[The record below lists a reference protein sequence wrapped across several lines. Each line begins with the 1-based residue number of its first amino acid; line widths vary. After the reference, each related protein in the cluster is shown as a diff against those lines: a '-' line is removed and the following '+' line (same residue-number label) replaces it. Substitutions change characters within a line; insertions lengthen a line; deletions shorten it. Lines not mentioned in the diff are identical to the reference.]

1 MKRKGLVISSLA
13 IVSFV
18 VFLCIIGYVY
28 KNDEN
33 NDKNNDKNNEVTVGT
48 YDMGD
53 FVFEEN
59 GVEITSPIKG
69 AIGIPKEDNSPV
81 VFILHGSHRIDGDVR
96 QPYAEGFEYLVEHLA
111 NQGYLAIS
119 INVNRAYMFEPVE
132 GNELERSMIIFEDN
146 YRRVKEAIEGEKL
159 YPYSL
164 KGKGDLTKINLIGH
178 SRGGENI
185 FNIIES
191 NKFNNIA
198 FVSAI
203 SVAPSQNNGFHDTYT
218 DIPTAVVIPQFDT
231 DVSTQDGVNYFN
243 YAYFND
249 QARRSPI
256 QYAYYLNADH
266 NPFNSNVDQKGL
278 FSYDDVTY
286 VTEEEQRSFLK
297 EYCVDFLNVYN
308 KEADFN
314 DVFINASEDRY
325 GNSFI
330 PAYYFSEKNGKKLI
344 RPSASMKDVI
354 SDGVEFNYMQAA
366 VIPSEDSSGAFNLPG
381 TYSPVPLYKMA
392 WTEKKGKVSIEIPIG
407 FHNFYDYNGI
417 SFLIGLDSTDD
428 RNGEDVET
436 AIDIKL
442 IDFAGGEETIRISSK
457 TERALQF
464 IQGEVND
471 YGDGF
476 KKYNHY
482 TPLGSFILSYD
493 LLKEIKAKDG
503 IEKIEISPASDTG
516 SIVIGGI
523 DFYQ

>member
-28 KNDEN
+28 KNDE
-33 NDKNNDKNNEVTVGT
+33 NNDKNNEVTVGT

-132 GNELERSMIIFEDN
+132 GNELERSMIIFEEN

-366 VIPSEDSSGAFNLPG
+366 VITSEDSSGAFNLPG

>member
-13 IVSFV
+13 ILSFV
-18 VFLCIIGYVY
+18 VFLCIVGYVY
-28 KNDEN
+28 KNDN
-33 NDKNNDKNNEVTVGT
+33 NSDNNNEVIVGT

-132 GNELERSMIIFEDN
+132 GNELERSMVIFEEN

-164 KGKGDLTKINLIGH
+164 KGKGDLTKVNLIGH

-185 FNIIES
+185 FNLIES
-191 NKFNNIA
+191 NKFKDIA
-198 FVSAI
+198 FSSAI
-203 SVAPSQNNGFHDTYT
+203 SVAPSQNYNFYDAYT
-218 DIPTAVVIPQFDT
+218 DIPTAVIIPQFDT
-231 DVSTQDGVNYFN
+231 DVSTQDGANYFY

-266 NPFNSNVDQKGL
+266 NPFNSNVDQKGMY
-278 FSYDDVTY
+278 SYDDVTY
-286 VTEEEQRSFLK
+286 VAEEEQRTFLK
-297 EYCVDFLNVYN
+297 EYCTDFLNVYN
-308 KEADFN
+308 KDADFT
-314 DVFINASEDRY
+314 DVFIKASKDRY
-325 GNSFI
+325 GNPFI

-344 RPSASMKDVI
+344 RPSETMRDVI
-354 SDGVEFNYMQAA
+354 ADGLEFNFIQAA
-366 VIPSEDSSGAFNLPG
+366 NVPSEDTTGTFNIPG
-381 TYSPVPLYKMA
+381 TYDGVPLYKMA
-392 WTEKKGKVSIEIPIG
+392 WKEKKGKVSIEIPIG

-417 SFLIGLDSTDD
+417 SFLIGLDSTDE
-428 RNGEDVET
+428 RNDVDAET
-436 AIDIKL
+436 SIDITV
-442 IDFAGGEETIRISSK
+442 IDYAGNEETIRISSK

-464 IQGEVND
+464 IQGEVED

-482 TPLGSFILSYD
+482 TPLGSFVLSYD
-493 LLKEIKAKDG
+493 LLKEVNAKDG
-503 IEKIEISPASDTG
+503 IEKIEISPASNSG

>member
-28 KNDEN
+28 KNDE
-33 NDKNNDKNNEVTVGT
+33 NNDKNNEVTVGT

-132 GNELERSMIIFEDN
+132 GNELERSMIIFEEN

-164 KGKGDLTKINLIGH
+164 KRKGDLTKINLIGH

>member
-81 VFILHGSHRIDGDVR
+81 VFILHGSHRIDGDVS

-132 GNELERSMIIFEDN
+132 GNELERSMIIFEEN

-164 KGKGDLTKINLIGH
+164 KRKGDLTKINLIGH

-256 QYAYYLNADH
+256 QYAYYLNANH

>member
-28 KNDEN
+28 KNDE
-33 NDKNNDKNNEVTVGT
+33 NNDKNNEVTVGT

-132 GNELERSMIIFEDN
+132 GNELERSMIIFEEN

>member
-28 KNDEN
+28 KNNE
-33 NDKNNDKNNEVTVGT
+33 NNDKNNEVIVGT

-132 GNELERSMIIFEDN
+132 GNELERSMVIFEEN
-146 YRRVKEAIEGEKL
+146 YRRVKEAIAGNKL

-164 KGKGDLTKINLIGH
+164 KGKGDLSKINLIGH

-278 FSYDDVTY
+278 YSYDDVSY

-308 KEADFN
+308 KEADCN

-354 SDGVEFNYMQAA
+354 SDGLEFNYIQAA

-392 WTEKKGKVSIEIPIG
+392 WKEKKGKVSIEVPVG
-407 FHNFYDYNGI
+407 FHNFYEYNGI
-417 SFLIGLDSTDD
+417 SFLIGLDSPDD
-428 RNGEDVET
+428 RNGVDIET

-493 LLKEIKAKDG
+493 LLKEINAKDG
-503 IEKIEISPASDTG
+503 IEKIEISPASNTG
-516 SIVIGGI
+516 SIVLGGI